1 MRLFFFQYI
10 DPYHHIIPCSLLSA
24 RGPSEKPDGQLTEIR
39 RLYIKSTIPAGIGT
53 GILTWIFLS
62 LFELLIDKKPMNETL
77 FSTFNLIFLVAISLV
92 ETRVYYRKF
101 VKNEK
106 KSS

>member
-1 MRLFFFQYI
+1 MLKNHPGSECDEEVSHPLADLTALTALLF
-10 DPYHHIIPCSLLSA
+10 C
-24 RGPSEKPDGQLTEIR
+24 
-39 RLYIKSTIPAGIGT
+39 
-53 GILTWIFLS
+53 ILTWIFFS

-77 FSTFNLIFLVAISLV
+77 FRTFNLIFLVVISLV